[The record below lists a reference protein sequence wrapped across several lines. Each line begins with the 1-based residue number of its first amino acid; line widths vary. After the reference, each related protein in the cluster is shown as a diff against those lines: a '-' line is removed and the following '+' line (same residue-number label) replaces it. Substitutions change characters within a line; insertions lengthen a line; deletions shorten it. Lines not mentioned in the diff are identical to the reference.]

1 MQGQTHSA
9 ARSNAKVLRRE
20 STEAERVLWQ
30 RLRGQ
35 QFGVKFRRQHP
46 YLGFVLDFVCI
57 ERRMVVEV
65 DGGQHADSM
74 QDARRDAVLA
84 AAGFTVL
91 RFWNNDVLERTEDVA
106 QAIYNALNPS
116 PPQPSP

>member
-20 STEAERVLWQ
+20 PTDAERVLWQ
-30 RLRGQ
+30 RLRGE
-35 QFGVKFRRQHP
+35 QFGVTFRRQHP
-46 YLGFVLDFVCI
+46 FLSFVLDFVCI
-57 ERRMVVEV
+57 ERKLVIEV
-65 DGGQHADSM
+65 DGGQHGGPR
-74 QDARRDAVLA
+74 DARRDLA
-84 AAGFTVL
+84 LAKAGFTVL

>member
-9 ARSNAKVLRRE
+9 ARSNAKVLRKE
-20 STEAERVLWQ
+20 MTDAERVLWQ
-30 RLRGQ
+30 GLRGD

-46 YLGFVLDFVCI
+46 YLGLVLDFVCI
-57 ERRMVVEV
+57 ERTLVIEV
-65 DGGQHADSM
+65 DGGQHGGPRDM
-74 QDARRDAVLA
+74 QRDLA
-84 AAGFTVL
+84 LSKSGFTVL

-106 QAIYNALNPS
+106 QAIYNTLNPS